1 MGNTAFCDLLRYGVG
16 SFSLVF
22 LVREY
27 VAFRKILPL
36 KYVFTPLVTVTIIVF
51 GLLSFLVTGITVFS
65 FFIITGL
72 MLSLIGD
79 TLMMLEE
86 VNYIQHGLLF
96 FLVAH
101 IMYIAAL
108 SGGYTFRLW
117 NIVPGL
123 VLGMLLVVFYIK
135 IRRKT
140 GKTNIPVLVYMFAI
154 SAMIFFA
161 VSHFNNGTTPKAVIL
176 SIGAVLF
183 CVSDTILAVN
193 QFIRPIT
200 HSTVFTW
207 LTYGP
212 AQFLIALSC
221 YYPFI

>member
-1 MGNTAFCDLLRYGVG
+1 MGNTAFSDLLVYGVG
-16 SFSLVF
+16 SFSVVF
-22 LVREY
+22 LIREY
-27 VAFRKILPL
+27 VAFRRILPL
-36 KYVFTPLVTVTIIVF
+36 KYVFTPLVTMTIIVF
-51 GLLSFLVTGITVFS
+51 GFLSFLVSGITVFS
-65 FFIITGL
+65 FLIITGL
-72 MLSLIGD
+72 ILSLIGD

-96 FLVAH
+96 FLAAH
-101 IMYIAAL
+101 IMYIAAF
-108 SGGYTFRLW
+108 SGGYSFQAW
-117 NIVPGL
+117 NILPAVLLGL
-123 VLGMLLVVFYIK
+123 LLVVFYFT

-140 GKTNIPVLVYMFAI
+140 GKKNIPVLVYMIAI

-161 VSHFNNGTTPKAVIL
+161 VSHFNNGVTTKAAIL

-183 CVSDTILAVN
+183 CISDTTLAVN
-193 QFIRPIT
+193 QFIRPVA

-221 YYPFI
+221 YYPFV